1 MANSQLHDN
10 RIFNYLK
17 KNAAVLIISLVAAI
31 LVWFI
36 ISINVFPDMPKTIEG
51 VAVEQISLDGTIA
64 GAMNLSVVSADI
76 PSTVDVKIQG
86 ARTRIG
92 DITADR
98 LTARVNVSDVKSA
111 GKYTLDIVIESTEGI
126 DFETTYVS
134 VPTANVEFDEII
146 TVSLPID
153 EISISQL
160 QFAQDLYYDKEDI
173 TVEPETVEI
182 NGPKS
187 VIERIGKIVVAPESE
202 NEISESTNILTN
214 NVQLY
219 TADNSLIDLSSGKL
233 KLQSDGFYV
242 NINLSVKKTLPI
254 KPKIVNTSS
263 VTSSFD
269 IATLEGKYSLSVD
282 EITLISD
289 DDFIREL
296 SEIETEDINLLD
308 IEPGSVIEVPLSIPD
323 NCENLSGVTSV
334 RVTFN
339 LDDYSVKNMSSIS
352 CTNIV
357 VKNLPSQYDVNFITN
372 SVSVTLVG
380 PTDELFG
387 AEPITTLDISLYVDF
402 SKEESIL
409 GSRSI
414 PVTVSISGNDA
425 VWAAGDTS
433 KYIVSVDVSKKTDN
447 ANGG

>member
-1 MANSQLHDN
+1 MSNSQLHDN

-17 KNAAVLIISLVAAI
+17 RNAAILIISLISAI

-36 ISINVFPDMPKTIEG
+36 ISINVFPDMPKTIED

-92 DITADR
+92 DIRADQ
-98 LTARVNVSDVKSA
+98 LTAKVNVSDVKAA
-111 GKYTLDIVIESTEGI
+111 GKYTLDIIIESTEGI

-134 VPTANVEFDEII
+134 VPSVNVEFDEII

-160 QFAQDLYYDKEDI
+160 QFAQDLYYDREDI
-173 TVEPETVEI
+173 TVEPDVVEI

-187 VIERIGKIVVAPESE
+187 EIERIGKIVAMPESE
-202 NEISESTNILTN
+202 SEISESTNILTN
-214 NVQLY
+214 NIQLY
-219 TADNSLIDLSSGKL
+219 TADNSLIDLSSSKL
-233 KLQSDGFYV
+233 NLQNEEFYV

-254 KPKIVNTSS
+254 KPKIVNTNST
-263 VTSSFD
+263 TSSFD
-269 IATLEGKYSLSVD
+269 VSTLEGKYSLSVD

-289 DDFIREL
+289 DEFIREL
-296 SEIETEDINLLD
+296 SEIETEEINLLD

-323 NCENLSGVTSV
+323 GCENLSGVTSV

-339 LDDYSVKNMSSIS
+339 LEDYDVKNMSSIS
-352 CTNIV
+352 CTDIV
-357 VKNLPSQYDVNFITN
+357 VKNLPSQYDISFITN

-380 PTDELFG
+380 PADELFG
-387 AEPITTLDISLYVDF
+387 DDPITTLDVVLSVDF
-402 SKEESIL
+402 SKEDSVL

-414 PVTVSISGNDA
+414 PVTVSIADSDA

-433 KYIVSVDVSKKTDN
+433 KYIVSVDVSKKDTESSEE
-447 ANGG
+447 